1 MGAEL
6 RGAPDLSIIL
16 LGVVLASSCASPPP
30 SAPSVNQVAGAW
42 QANSTLVAA
51 SGGECV
57 GATLQGVLGR
67 RDTFLA
73 AIAGE
78 GSLDATIT
86 SQGNGT
92 SCEYGGT
99 VVNGVIGLNMIT
111 CHTSRVLD
119 VRCSSGDLRDVQLV
133 SGNIAAQAN
142 GQLGTGAGTDQS
154 TWNVFV
160 SGTSTSVGTLNVTA
174 SFTWLFL
181 GLPASNYHVF
191 TGTIFPG
198 YADGTI
204 SIPANPNPWCNPC
217 GWFY

>member
-1 MGAEL
+1 MRRL
-6 RGAPDLSIIL
+6 TSIFLVAI
-16 LGVVLASSCASPPP
+16 VASGCASPPP

-42 QANSTLVAA
+42 LANSTLTAA

-67 RDTFLA
+67 RDTFTA
-73 AIAGE
+73 ALAGE
-78 GSLDATIT
+78 GNLDATIT

-92 SCEYGGT
+92 SCEYAGP
-99 VVNGVIGLNMIT
+99 VVNGAVSLNLIT
-111 CHTSRVLD
+111 CHTSRVID
-119 VRCSSGDLRDVQLV
+119 VPCSSGDLRDLQLV
-133 SGNIAAQAN
+133 NGNIVAKAN
-142 GQLGTGAGTDQS
+142 GQLGTGGGTDSS

-160 SGTSTSVGTLNVTA
+160 SGTGTSVGVLNVTA
-174 SFTWLFL
+174 SFTWLYL

-204 SIPANPNPWCNPC
+204 SIPANPNPWCQPC